1 MHPILFLINVTDP
14 SSLPNILDPTF
25 PLPVPSLL
33 NLCLWAPPY
42 LESKQEMQKHIYL
55 RLLTWKCPSDG
66 QRQWTW
72 PLSEESETI
81 EKVRVTRAAFAEIKI
96 KILLYRGPGCAR
108 RSALG
113 QFSFD
118 LVHVELLCRRNLFQ
132 VFWPFW
138 ETEFW
143 TPPARSPVK
152 CDKLE

>member
-42 LESKQEMQKHIYL
+42 LESEQEMQKHIYL

-72 PLSEESETI
+72 PLSEESVKI
-81 EKVRVTRAAFAEIKI
+81 QKVRATRAAFAEIKNNLALPWPRLCQALRTRPAFPWSRSRRASLPSQSPPS
-96 KILLYRGPGCAR
+96 ILTILGNLVLD
-108 RSALG
+108 SA
-113 QFSFD
+113 
-118 LVHVELLCRRNLFQ
+118 CRITSQ
-132 VFWPFW
+132 MW
-138 ETEFW
+138 
-143 TPPARSPVK
+143 
-152 CDKLE
+152 